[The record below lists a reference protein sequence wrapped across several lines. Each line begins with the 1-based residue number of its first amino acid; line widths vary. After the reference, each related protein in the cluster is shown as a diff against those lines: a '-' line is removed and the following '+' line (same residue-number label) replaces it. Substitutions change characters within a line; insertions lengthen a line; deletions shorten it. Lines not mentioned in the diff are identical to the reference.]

1 MRLACQ
7 IAAFG
12 FLAYAVAAAPLTQA
26 LKPAQAASVATLSRT
41 FQEEERLAA
50 AQQGLSDQDKTFL
63 MSAAQGEMLQ
73 LELSRVASTHA
84 KIATVRRFA
93 GQTAQFIGRAKVQ
106 LLKVSGEF
114 GVSLPKIL
122 PDEVETARQAVAAA
136 QNFDREYLLRIM
148 RDAEAATRLYK
159 DESANGK
166 NPVVAQYAREMLP
179 RLTQHY
185 RNALHLSA
193 TINAPVANARRE
205 HAPTRKS

>member
-1 MRLACQ
+1 MKLACQ

-12 FLAYAVAAAPLTQA
+12 FLAYAVAAAPLTHA
-26 LKPAQAASVATLSRT
+26 LKPAEAASR

-50 AQQGLSDQDKTFL
+50 AQEGLSDQDRAFV
-63 MSAAQGEMLQ
+63 MSAARGEMLQ
-73 LELSRVASTHA
+73 LELSRVAITHGKTA
-84 KIATVRRFA
+84 AVRRFA

-106 LLKVSGEF
+106 LLKVAGEF
-114 GVSLPKIL
+114 GVSLPKTL
-122 PDEVETARQAVAAA
+122 PDEVENSRQALGAA

-148 RDAEAATRLYK
+148 RDAEATTHLYK

-166 NPVVAQYAREMLP
+166 NPVVSQYAREMLP

-193 TINAPVANARRE
+193 TISAPVANAKRE